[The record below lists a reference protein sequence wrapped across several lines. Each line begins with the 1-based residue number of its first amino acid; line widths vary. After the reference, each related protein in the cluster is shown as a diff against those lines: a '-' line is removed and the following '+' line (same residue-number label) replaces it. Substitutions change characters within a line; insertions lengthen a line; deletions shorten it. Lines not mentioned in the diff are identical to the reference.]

1 MINFVISGGFLMKI
15 NYFIFLFT
23 SLFMLNCYA
32 KKTTIAVGQKAPNF
46 SLRDATGKIYNLSD
60 FQGKKIALYF
70 FPKAGTPH
78 CTKQACSL
86 RNNFSTLKEKG
97 IIVIGISN
105 DSQKKQKNFSVKYNL
120 PFLLLSDV
128 KGVIIKA
135 YGAKRRLFL
144 NKRKTFLIN
153 EQGIII
159 ATITKINVNNHAQQI
174 IDGFA

>member
-1 MINFVISGGFLMKI
+1 MKI
-15 NYFIFLFT
+15 NYFIFFFT
-23 SLFMLNCYA
+23 ALFMLNCCA
-32 KKTTIAVGQKAPNF
+32 KKTKIAIGQKAPNF
-46 SLRDATGKIYNLSD
+46 SLMDATGKIYNLSD
-60 FQGKKIALYF
+60 FRGKKVALYF

-86 RNNFSTLKEKG
+86 RNNFSMLKEKG

-120 PFLLLSDV
+120 PFLLLSDAE
-128 KGVIIKA
+128 GVVIKA
-135 YGAKRRLFL
+135 YGAKRSLFF
-144 NKRKTFLIN
+144 NKRRTFLID
-153 EQGIII
+153 EQGIIV